1 MVWDS
6 NHPVYNCKH
15 IIPFTYTQTFI
26 DRLKDNFIILEV
38 WNKSGTSDDLV
49 GLCKLPTS
57 QFNLS
62 LSGENLQT
70 FVDENVPLV
79 AVDGYM
85 PIIDILSNQRC
96 GILQCILAVGS
107 HSQLTDLLSQ
117 KNLPPIIVPKT
128 PAEKPD
134 SVEPEITSKTRHMF
148 HVTVNSVQDM
158 DMFEGSSWGATDCFI
173 SFTLPVSA
181 GAALPELKTYTTS
194 ISSAAPHMK
203 FNHRT
208 TSSLVLSD
216 AVSVQQYLSSTLED
230 NSVVFELWRRFYYP
244 NVRDQ
249 VCARG
254 LVTLQQLSHLIS
266 LNPGTEQGFKV
277 PLNTV
282 QIADDV
288 SFIKHV
294 QYNPDLPDLWG
305 K

>member
-1 MVWDS
+1 MWD
-6 NHPVYNCKH
+6 NHHPVYNCRH
-15 IIPFTYTQTFI
+15 IIPFTYTSTFI
-26 DRLKDNFIILEV
+26 DRFKDNFIILEV
-38 WNKSGTSDDLV
+38 WNKSGTTDDLV

-62 LSGENLQT
+62 LSGDNLQT
-70 FVDENVPLV
+70 FTEEDVPLV

-85 PIIDILSNQRC
+85 PIIDILSNERC

-107 HSQLTDLLSQ
+107 HSQLTHLLSQ
-117 KNLPPIIVPKT
+117 KNLPPVIVPKT

-134 SVEPEITSKTRHMF
+134 TAEHIPEITSKTRHMF

-158 DMFEGSSWGATDCFI
+158 DMFEGTSWGATDCFI
-173 SFTLPVSA
+173 SFSLPVSA
-181 GAALPELKTYTTS
+181 GSSPPELKTYTTS

-216 AVSVQQYLSSTLED
+216 AVSVQQYLSTTLED

-249 VCARG
+249 ACARG
-254 LVTLQQLSHLIS
+254 CVTLQQLSHLIS
-266 LNPGTEQGFKV
+266 LNPGTEQSFKL
-277 PLNTV
+277 PLNSM
-282 QIADDV
+282 QMADDV
-288 SFIKHV
+288 STIF
-294 QYNPDLPDLWG
+294 
-305 K
+305 

>member
-6 NHPVYNCKH
+6 HHPVYNSRH
-15 IIPFTYTQTFI
+15 IVPFTYTATFI

-38 WNKSGTSDDLV
+38 WNKSGTNDDLI
-49 GLCKLPTS
+49 GLCKLPTN
-57 QFNLS
+57 QFSLS

-70 FVDENVPLV
+70 FVEENVPVV

-107 HSQLTDLLSQ
+107 QSQLTNLLSQ
-117 KNLPPIIVPKT
+117 KNLPPVIVAKT
-128 PAEKPD
+128 PAEKPEATEH
-134 SVEPEITSKTRHMF
+134 VQEITSKTRHMF
-148 HVTVNSVQDM
+148 NVTINSVQDM

-173 SFTLPVSA
+173 SFTLPVSSGSA
-181 GAALPELKTYTTS
+181 PPELKTNSTTL
-194 ISSAAPHMK
+194 SSAAPHMK

-216 AVSVQQYLSSTLED
+216 TVSVQQYLSSTLED
-230 NSVVFELWRRFYYP
+230 NSVMFELWRRFYYP

-254 LVTLQQLSHLIS
+254 QLTLQQLSHLIS
-266 LNPGTEQGFKV
+266 LNPGTEQCFKV
-277 PLNTV
+277 PLSSA
-282 QIADDV
+282 QLADDV
-288 SFIKHV
+288 SFRTFFLSLERL
-294 QYNPDLPDLWG
+294 N
-305 K
+305 

>member
-1 MVWDS
+1 MWD
-6 NHPVYNCKH
+6 NHHPVYNCRH
-15 IIPFTYTQTFI
+15 IIPFTYTSTFI
-26 DRLKDNFIILEV
+26 DRFKDNFIILEV
-38 WNKSGTSDDLV
+38 WNKSGTTDDLV

-62 LSGENLQT
+62 LSGDNLQT
-70 FVDENVPLV
+70 FTEEDIPLV

-85 PIIDILSNQRC
+85 PIIDILSNERC

-107 HSQLTDLLSQ
+107 HSQLTHLLSQ
-117 KNLPPIIVPKT
+117 KNLPPVIVPKT

-134 SVEPEITSKTRHMF
+134 TAEHIPEITSKTRHMF

-158 DMFEGSSWGATDCFI
+158 DMFEGTSWGATDCFI
-173 SFTLPVSA
+173 SFSLPVSA
-181 GAALPELKTYTTS
+181 GSSPPELKTYTTS

-203 FNHRT
+203 FSHRT

-216 AVSVQQYLSSTLED
+216 AVSVQQYLSTTLED

-254 LVTLQQLSHLIS
+254 CVTLQQLSHLIS
-266 LNPGTEQGFKV
+266 LNPGTEQSFKL
-277 PLNTV
+277 PLNSV
-282 QIADDV
+282 QMADDV
-288 SFIKHV
+288 SSIF
-294 QYNPDLPDLWG
+294 
-305 K
+305 